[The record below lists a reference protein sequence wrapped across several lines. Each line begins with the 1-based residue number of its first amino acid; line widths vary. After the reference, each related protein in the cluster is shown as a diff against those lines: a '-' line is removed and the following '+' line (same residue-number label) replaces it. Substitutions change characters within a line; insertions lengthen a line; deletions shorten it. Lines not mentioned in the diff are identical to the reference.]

1 MMDVFDVMA
10 FAVFAVLLIATVII
24 AVSLG
29 QLPGRIAE
37 KRGHSQA
44 AAINVASW
52 LGLAT
57 LGLLWPL
64 ALIWAFT
71 NASVTVDKNAGRGV

>member
-1 MMDVFDVMA
+1 MDVFDVMA
-10 FAVFAVLLIATVII
+10 LVVFAVLLIATVII

-37 KRGHSQA
+37 KRGHPQA

-64 ALIWAFT
+64 TLIWAFMNTPVPDHT
-71 NASVTVDKNAGRGV
+71 NTDLGK